1 MKKTHLRG
9 QAVTEFIIVMPLFL
23 ILLGG
28 IFEFV
33 YIYRAKVTL
42 NTATFEA
49 ARAGSLNHARLSP
62 MRKSLAKG
70 MIPLFMN
77 ASNVDNAP
85 AAIGNMTVAYGK
97 ARLAAEAMDKA
108 SDVLSPNIGVVDVIS
123 PTKAIFEYYKVK
135 RRVRLQHESEFFER
149 DIIPNDS
156 LLFRSSE
163 SRDIGE
169 DGAKVN
175 INIQDAN
182 LLKIRTFWCYKLKVP
197 LVKTLIRE
205 TVSGLFGI
213 LNTSPEQRV
222 CNGAELF
229 TGDEYIALVSQSTI
243 RMQSHIVQE
252 GGNLK

>member
-1 MKKTHLRG
+1 
-9 QAVTEFIIVMPLFL
+9 MPLFL

-28 IFEFV
+28 IFEFA

-49 ARAGSLNHARLSP
+49 ARAGSLNHARLVP
-62 MRKSLAKG
+62 MRRALAKG
-70 MIPLFMN
+70 MMPLYMN
-77 ASNVDNAP
+77 AANVDDALNAL
-85 AAIGNMTVAYGK
+85 GNMTIAYGK
-97 ARLAAEAMDKA
+97 SRLAAEAMNLAPDMR
-108 SDVLSPNIGVVDVIS
+108 VVEVIS

-135 RRVRLQHESEFFER
+135 RRVRLQHDSEFIER

-163 SRDIGE
+163 ARDIGE
-169 DGAKVN
+169 DSDKVN

-197 LVKTLIRE
+197 FVKTLIKE
-205 TVSGLFGI
+205 VVSGSFGI

-222 CNGAELF
+222 CNAG
-229 TGDEYIALVSQSTI
+229 EYFFGSEYLALVSQSTI
-243 RMQSHIVQE
+243 RMQSHIILE
-252 GGNLK
+252 GENLK